1 LKKSLQLNIYDETN
15 VDYLK
20 ELAKVLHSSNLFLQ
34 EKIKR
39 LELQS
44 FNHEQASF
52 DLNERL
58 STLKKRFIFKGSE
71 KLNPTRPSKD
81 SSDVA
86 MFYYTIVET
95 CKKLKI
101 NPRRYLKDSF
111 MSENLI
117 TPFEYKSN

>member
-1 LKKSLQLNIYDETN
+1 MFESNFAEINSIKIAFQTIAKKTSQLNIYDKTN
-15 VDYLK
+15 VAYLQ

-81 SSDVA
+81 SSD
-86 MFYYTIVET
+86 
-95 CKKLKI
+95 
-101 NPRRYLKDSF
+101 
-111 MSENLI
+111 I
-117 TPFEYKSN
+117 T